1 MFTVRLKLNFMYYLL
16 KLGASNDYVMTF
28 LCRCANEVRFKEE
41 LKDLTR
47 NEAMKGQL
55 T

>member
-1 MFTVRLKLNFMYYLL
+1 MYYLL
-16 KLGASNDYVMTF
+16 KLGASNVQVMTF
-28 LCRCANEVRFKEE
+28 LCRRANEVMFKED

-47 NEAMKGQL
+47 NEAMREQL

>member
-1 MFTVRLKLNFMYYLL
+1 MYYLL
-16 KLGASNDYVMTF
+16 KLGVSNVYVMTF
-28 LCRCANEVRFKEE
+28 LCRSANKVVFTEK